1 MGEFQNTNYPDLF
14 SETARNFRP
23 ALGHF
28 SVWLSGCRSIHCSC
42 AGCIR
47 KSPKAMPLSPLE
59 SAKQAFF
66 SLLLRLGRSHAV
78 PLQISR
84 ESPDPEL
91 LKAYRRISKKVHP
104 DRGGS
109 LAQSQ
114 NLNASKD
121 AWEEARKKSKCPGR
135 PAQQNTEVHSGPLV
149 VASRRGF
156 RIQSVAV
163 LLTYQGFKDCAQ
175 WRRFLSFVSGRLRQW
190 KAKYWTATLET
201 NAEQGLHGHLMLQFH
216 SQVEALV
223 SKFAFET
230 VTPNAQTNDLL
241 GDGLCKKKLQQ
252 SIDRG
257 LGGKFQPTGGLT

>member
-1 MGEFQNTNYPDLF
+1 MIREFQNTNYPDLF

-28 SVWLSGCRSIHCSC
+28 SVWLSGRRSIRCSC
-42 AGCIR
+42 AGCRR
-47 KSPKAMPLSPLE
+47 KSSKAMPLSPLE
-59 SAKQAFF
+59 TAKRAFV

-163 LLTYQGFKDCAQ
+163 LLTYQGFKDRTDGRTDGQ
-175 WRRFLSFVSGRLRQW
+175 TGGRTDGRTDRR
-190 KAKYWTATLET
+190 T
-201 NAEQGLHGHLMLQFH
+201 
-216 SQVEALV
+216 
-223 SKFAFET
+223 
-230 VTPNAQTNDLL
+230 
-241 GDGLCKKKLQQ
+241 DGLTDGRTDNGQ
-252 SIDRG
+252 
-257 LGGKFQPTGGLT
+257 TGGRTNR